1 MELKCC
7 TYSTANISLNFIYHF
22 NFSFSAIGYMER
34 KLALFRSP
42 EEGLY
47 LTVGTLFYPLRE
59 KDFFLFD
66 FAFYLS
72 PKLRKGED
80 FIEF

>member
-1 MELKCC
+1 
-7 TYSTANISLNFIYHF
+7 
-22 NFSFSAIGYMER
+22 MER
-34 KLALFRSP
+34 KLALFHYP

-59 KDFFLFD
+59 KDFFFLFD

-80 FIEF
+80 FTEF

>member
-1 MELKCC
+1 MEK
-7 TYSTANISLNFIYHF
+7 
-22 NFSFSAIGYMER
+22 
-34 KLALFRSP
+34 KLALFHSP

-47 LTVGTLFYPLRE
+47 LTVGTLFYPIRE
-59 KDFFLFD
+59 KDFFFE